1 MQSPR
6 AKSPAPPPREASPPP
21 AQVPFNARRSLS
33 LLLFDQ
39 VPQAAAKKAKTPSK
53 KDTQAAS
60 SEVSRAPALCTRV
73 NSHRPSAAISLIP
86 ELSETRCPQNCCP
99 RHQLCFGGPLL
110 DRLHPR
116 LQLFVRPSFAFFI
129 RRSCVGVCVNSFREP
144 HAFSASS
151 PTLTTMAEAR
161 ALKRASALPP
171 GTKSHHAPS
180 YVVARAIIAHM

>member
-73 NSHRPSAAISLIP
+73 NSHRPSAAIPLIP
-86 ELSETRCPQNCCP
+86 
-99 RHQLCFGGPLL
+99 
-110 DRLHPR
+110 
-116 LQLFVRPSFAFFI
+116 
-129 RRSCVGVCVNSFREP
+129 
-144 HAFSASS
+144 SS
-151 PTLTTMAEAR
+151 QKPAAPKIAAQDTSSVLAALYWTGFTLGFNF
-161 ALKRASALPP
+161 L
-171 GTKSHHAPS
+171 
-180 YVVARAIIAHM
+180 